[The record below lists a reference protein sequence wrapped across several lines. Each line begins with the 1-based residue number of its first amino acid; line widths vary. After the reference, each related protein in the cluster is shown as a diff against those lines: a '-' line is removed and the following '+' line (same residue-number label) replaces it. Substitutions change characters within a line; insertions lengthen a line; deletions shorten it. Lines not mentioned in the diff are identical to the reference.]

1 MSDYTESKVSRNDDE
16 IDLVDL
22 LKKLW
27 SERYTILVV
36 ILVSTIVCFFV
47 LKALPS
53 YYKIEAT
60 IDGVTQE
67 QYRSV
72 MPSQLNTAEYQV
84 AAPDHKRNY
93 NNVLLQI
100 ASLGSVKSFWEQRTG
115 KLLDFNQKNSTEY
128 KNFMEFFDDL
138 VLESGNSKFP
148 DFTPRK
154 VSILH
159 QNSNEG
165 VSLLT
170 EYLLYV
176 NDSLW
181 RDVSAKM
188 KQSYVANLSA
198 LNFRYETVSRA
209 EEKKLSDELTNLKEQ
224 LKIAQSLGI
233 TDTPFKDL
241 ENVQLSVVDS
251 RYYLLGVKAL
261 KQQIEI
267 LESRQGKSLAPFSIE
282 LRSLETQRNI
292 ISADLEK
299 LSAFTG
305 KIEIFSIV
313 NKPDSSFSPVAP
325 NKLLILVAVIFAS
338 LFLSCIFV
346 LIRSAF
352 RHH

>member
-1 MSDYTESKVSRNDDE
+1 MSDYVEGRPVRHDDE

-27 SERYTILVV
+27 SDRYV
-36 ILVSTIVCFFV
+36 ILAGVLISTAICFVF
-47 LKALPS
+47 LKTLPS

-60 IDGVTQE
+60 IDGATQE

-84 AAPDHKRNY
+84 TAPDYKRNY

-100 ASLGSVKSFWEQRTG
+100 TSLESVKDFWEKRTG
-115 KLLDFNQKNSTEY
+115 KRLDFNQKNSTEY

-138 VLESGNSKFP
+138 ALESGSKLP

-154 VSILH
+154 ISILY
-159 QNSNEG
+159 QNPNEG

-170 EYLLYV
+170 DYLLYL
-176 NDSLW
+176 NDRLW
-181 RDVSAKM
+181 RDVSETM

-198 LNFRYETVSRA
+198 LNFRYDTVSRV
-209 EEKKLSDELTNLKEQ
+209 EEKKLSDELTNLREQ

-267 LESRQGKSLAPFSIE
+267 LESRQGKPLAPFSTE

-292 ISADLEK
+292 IAADLEK

-305 KIEIFSIV
+305 RVEIFSIV
-313 NKPDSSFSPVAP
+313 NKPGSSLFPVAP
-325 NKLLILVAVIFAS
+325 NKLLILVAAIFAS
-338 LFLSCIFV
+338 LFLSSAFV

-352 RHH
+352 RNH